1 MSFIG
6 SPATP
11 VGRGG
16 ALNSSQRLG
25 SSQGAGG
32 RIEKQEWIADGPK
45 EIVIEKKETIFKPTT
60 PETGP
65 QAPVIPQR
73 WLGGDEQRR
82 LIIWAIGLIE
92 VSLWSSRTQLTS
104 RL

>member
-11 VGRGG
+11 TGRGT
-16 ALNSSQRLG
+16 ALNSSQRLS

-32 RIEKQEWIADGPK
+32 RIEKEEWIADGPK
-45 EIVIEKKETIFKPTT
+45 KIVIETKETIFKPTT

-82 LIIWAIGLIE
+82 LIIWAIALIE
-92 VSLWSSRTQLTS
+92 VSSLGPA
-104 RL
+104 

>member
-1 MSFIG
+1 MTFVG

-16 ALNSSQRLG
+16 ALSSSTRSIG
-25 SSQGAGG
+25 GGG
-32 RIEKQEWIADGPK
+32 RIEKQEWIAEGPK
-45 EIVIEKKETIFKPTT
+45 ELVIETKETIIRPTV

-82 LIIWAIGLIE
+82 LILWALGLIE
-92 VSLWSSRTQLTS
+92 VSFAVSV
-104 RL
+104 